1 MFYFLLDVFIPRSR
15 IGGSLSNSVFYQ
27 WNNCQTLFQNIC
39 SILHSHQQCTKV
51 LISAHPYC
59 VFVYSHS
66 RGWSDILL
74 WFWFAFPWWL
84 MMFRISLCACWPSVY
99 LLWRNIHSGLLC
111 IFKLGHLFPCW
122 ITSSLYVFW
131 IHALYQIYVLQIF
144 PPILWVI
151 FSLSW
156 WCFGKHKSLKFR
168 EFPVQFICFLLSWV
182 FVLHVRNH
190 CLLQRHKYFIFYC
203 ILKVF
208 KITFIS

>member
-1 MFYFLLDVFIPRSR
+1 MFSFLLDVFIPRSR

-59 VFVYSHS
+59 LFVYSHS

-84 MMFRISLCACWPSVY
+84 MMFSIFSCTCPLVY
-99 LLWRNIHSGLLC
+99 LLWRDDCSILC
-111 IFKLGHLFPCW
+111 PFLNWVICFLVELQA
-122 ITSSLYVFW
+122 SLYVFW

-168 EFPVQFICFLLSWV
+168 EFPVQFICFLLSCV